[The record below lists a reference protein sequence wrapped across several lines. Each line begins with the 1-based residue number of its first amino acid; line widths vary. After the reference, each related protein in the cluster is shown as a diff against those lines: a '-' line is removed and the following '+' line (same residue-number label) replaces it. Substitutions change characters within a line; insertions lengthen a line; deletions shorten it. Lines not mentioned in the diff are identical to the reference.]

1 MFRGRYVHTIDA
13 KNRMSL
19 PAGFRQEL
27 QERSE
32 HPPILTNAH
41 ECLDLYP
48 YEDWLEFEEKI
59 VSIAAVDPE
68 AQAYAR
74 WMVSGATPCPIDKQ
88 GRILVPPHLREHA
101 GLQREVTVA
110 GVGPKIELWE
120 KARFDANLVNAQA
133 RFPEIAQSVAEKLGL
148 VRSL

>member
-1 MFRGRYVHTIDA
+1 MHTIDA

-27 QERSE
+27 ARRSDR
-32 HPPILTNAH
+32 PPILTNSH

-48 YEDWLEFEEKI
+48 YEDWLEFEEQI
-59 VSIAAVDPE
+59 VGIASVDPE

-74 WMVSGATPCPIDKQ
+74 VLISGASECPVDKQ

-101 GLQREVTVA
+101 GLVREVTVA
-110 GVGPKIELWE
+110 GVGPKIELWDN
-120 KARFDANLVNAQA
+120 ARFEKNLNQTQA
-133 RFPEIAQSVAEKLGL
+133 RFAEMAQSVAGKLE
-148 VRSL
+148 S